1 MTSAIT
7 VNTRGNARICVPY
20 ALDQITTF
28 VLLEQEDW
36 FEDEI
41 HFVRRCLLP
50 GMSVVDVGANF
61 GVYTTAMAQTPS
73 TSASPLETSRRAVA
87 PSSAGSRMYIST
99 GSRR

>member
-41 HFVRRCLLP
+41 HFVRRCYWNGQL
-50 GMSVVDVGANF
+50 
-61 GVYTTAMAQTPS
+61 GV
-73 TSASPLETSRRAVA
+73 
-87 PSSAGSRMYIST
+87 
-99 GSRR
+99 